1 MAISTGCV
9 IKSKIFANPVL
20 GTIRQFLTVK
30 YILQPAK
37 TTLNKKK
44 RGQTRQPVLD
54 REGRKCLQRRVEWR
68 HASQVASTTESLHKM
83 WCEIGKETL
92 LDRIEPYCTELN
104 KCVPC

>member
-37 TTLNKKK
+37 TTLNKKNAGK
-44 RGQTRQPVLD
+44 HDNQYSTEKAENVYNVAWSDVTPVKWPAPPKACT
-54 REGRKCLQRRVEWR
+54 KCGAKSAKKL
-68 HASQVASTTESLHKM
+68 
-83 WCEIGKETL
+83 
-92 LDRIEPYCTELN
+92 Y
-104 KCVPC
+104 